1 MKKLA
6 LVAVGLVA
14 LVTASLAV
22 ARSMDYYKT
31 VTAVSGTFAATTT
44 SGKTDT
50 RTCTTTDGKTITS
63 TSASYTGTASSGTAD
78 LNGQVTVDTH
88 SVINTTDSVGEVDG
102 RLRITASAGK
112 TDLHFSSV
120 YDHGNVAGL
129 ATGRAATHGVQ
140 LVGNL
145 SGAFTAGSPGGFSS
159 GKIGGGTSGGSAIE
173 LGFGRCAPSKP
184 VKENADVEG
193 TVTAASATSV
203 TVAGVTCAVPSSLSA
218 SVLAL
223 KPNVDRA
230 HMRCSLVS
238 STLTL
243 VKIDKTH

>member
-1 MKKLA
+1 M
-6 LVAVGLVA
+6 
-14 LVTASLAV
+14 
-22 ARSMDYYKT
+22 
-31 VTAVSGTFAATTT
+31 
-44 SGKTDT
+44 
-50 RTCTTTDGKTITS
+50 
-63 TSASYTGTASSGTAD
+63 
-78 LNGQVTVDTH
+78 
-88 SVINTTDSVGEVDG
+88 
-102 RLRITASAGK
+102 
-112 TDLHFSSV
+112 
-120 YDHGNVAGL
+120 AGL

-173 LGFGRCAPSKP
+173 LGFGRCAPNKP

-193 TVTAASATSV
+193 TVTAASATSI

-218 SVLAL
+218 TVLAL

>member
-6 LVAVGLVA
+6 LVAVGLAA
-14 LVTASLAV
+14 LATAGLAV
-22 ARSMDYYKT
+22 ARGMDDYRS

-44 SGKTDT
+44 AGKTDT

-63 TSASYTGTASSGTAD
+63 TRASYTGNASSGTAD
-78 LNGQVTVDTH
+78 LNGPVTIDSH
-88 SVINTTDSVGEVDG
+88 SVINTTDSIGEVDG
-102 RLRITASAGK
+102 RLRITVGAGR
-112 TDLHFSSV
+112 TDLHFVSV

-145 SGAFTAGSPGGFSS
+145 SAAFTAGSPGGFSS

-173 LGFGRCAPSKP
+173 IGFGRCAPNKP
-184 VKENADVEG
+184 VKENADAEG
-193 TVTAASATSV
+193 TVTAVSQTSI
-203 TVAGVTCAVPSSLSA
+203 TAAGVTCAVPSNLSA

-223 KPNVDRA
+223 KPNVDRV
-230 HMRCSLVS
+230 HIRCSLVNG
-238 STLTL
+238 TLTL
-243 VKIDKTH
+243 VKIDKKH